1 MHLVRI
7 TQSEGIETCRGG
19 CTSGVFCLCYVRGT
33 AMNLSA
39 TELMNLSFIF
49 GLFLD
54 SLGLQNWVNAVIIDL
69 FAEAFPEA

>member
-1 MHLVRI
+1 
-7 TQSEGIETCRGG
+7 
-19 CTSGVFCLCYVRGT
+19 
-33 AMNLSA
+33 MNLSA